1 MTTTSGKAENPIAT
15 KTDVNG
21 IRVNSF
27 SSGGTECVTVQDV
40 RKNEFLDVKNRV
52 KNIPITSI
60 TNSSSFGINQD
71 IGIGLTRNGE
81 TYLSQ
86 AVTNENVGTYTPTTG
101 TQYVMVNA
109 YCNSINHNSVSTIT
123 YTSTWPTGSTAKH
136 HALWEK
142 TFTDIPEGKIITL
155 KVNTSIEAVQT
166 DSQNNFSS
174 ASVIKFQNVTWHIG
188 YIVTDFDD
196 NVIWS
201 QAPYNPYVDN
211 ISENITFSSPTSRIK
226 LYCIVASVHGNFYMI
241 DNSDY
246 YTGFRL
252 SVSDSIEYNDSYYD
266 SILKLA
272 QYQDIYHVPK
282 SQFTIYYGIWN
293 NKKSNAKL
301 DTIKVQ
307 IKKSTDTTW
316 TDIGS
321 KSIGTID
328 TSTTGSITC
337 TLPAGFNPSVAY
349 DFRLTCGQTTYNQ
362 NWKYRWGNIT
372 SLTSSAYLWGSYS
385 SSAKT
390 GVCGPISLN
399 GSDQNAVLAN
409 YNNSSIPGLHYGRSS
424 TYAALFQIS

>member
-1 MTTTSGKAENPIAT
+1 MTTTNGKAENPIAT

-60 TNSSSFGINQD
+60 TNSSYFGANQD
-71 IGIGLTRNGE
+71 VGIGLTRNGG

-86 AVTNENVGTYTPTTG
+86 AVTNEHVGTYVPTTG

-109 YCNSINHNSVSTIT
+109 YCNSINHNYLSTIT
-123 YTSTWPTGSTAKH
+123 YTSPWPSGSTAKYY
-136 HALWEK
+136 ALWEK

-155 KVNTSIEAVQT
+155 KVNTSIEAVQA
-166 DSQNNFSS
+166 DSQNNISS

-188 YIVTDFDD
+188 YLITDFDD
-196 NVIWS
+196 NVIFS
-201 QAPYNPYVDN
+201 QAPYNPYVDYV
-211 ISENITFSSPTSRIK
+211 SENITFSSPTSRIK
-226 LYCIVASVHGNFYMI
+226 IYCIVASVSGNFYMI

-252 SVSDSIEYNDSYYD
+252 SISDSIEYNDSYYD

-272 QYQDIYHVPK
+272 QYQDIYHVLN

-293 NKKSNAKL
+293 NKSSNAKL

-321 KSIGTID
+321 KSIGTLD

-337 TLPAGFNPSVAY
+337 TLPTGFDPSVAY
-349 DFRLTCGQTTYNQ
+349 DLRLTCGQTTYNQ
-362 NWKYRWGNIT
+362 NWKYRWGN
-372 SLTSSAYLWGSYS
+372 SAYLTTSGYTWTSYS

-390 GVCGPISLN
+390 GVCGPTSLN
-399 GSDQNAVLAN
+399 GSASTSVLAN
-409 YNNSSIPGLHYGRSS
+409 YDYSSTPGSHYGRSA